1 MPLGSNQRNVQ
12 NLASELLQHMD
23 ENYVSQATCPESF
36 NNASEVERKRNVR
49 IRNAEMKVTNL

>member
-12 NLASELLQHMD
+12 NLASELLHMD